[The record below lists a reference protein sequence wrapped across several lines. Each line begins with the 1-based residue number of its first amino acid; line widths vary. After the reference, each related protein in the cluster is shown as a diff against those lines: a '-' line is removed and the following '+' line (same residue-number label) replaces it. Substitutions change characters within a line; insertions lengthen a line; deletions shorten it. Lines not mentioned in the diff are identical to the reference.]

1 MGKITIS
8 IVSKAHNP
16 LDRFLL
22 QPFNFFKKKKKKQK
36 QNHIKLEPGNSLLKM
51 SLAAVV
57 SVLSEC

>member
-22 QPFNFFKKKKKKQK
+22 QPFNFLKKKKKQK